1 MTQGLVVMACPF
13 AVAGSPAAA
22 TCSTSASRKDAIDR
36 EAEMPEGD
44 DMGEEQ
50 EEKWRVPVVIVDTGE
65 EEAEDLNA
73 GGK

>member
-1 MTQGLVVMACPF
+1 
-13 AVAGSPAAA
+13 
-22 TCSTSASRKDAIDR
+22 
-36 EAEMPEGD
+36 
-44 DMGEEQ
+44 MGEEQ